1 MLEILTLKRLK
12 HNQTVKVD
20 MDEGKLSSLSIPMT
34 FIPTTIVNAVM
45 ILVIPPRG
53 LYYDIM
59 QYNLFLC
66 SNQVY
71 YID

>member
-1 MLEILTLKRLK
+1 MLETLTLKRLK